1 MNASTTDLTAGAP
14 GAVAA
19 TAPSRM
25 AWWIAGGLGL
35 VGAGALAA
43 ALITQPAQVEDAPVK
58 TLPAKSA
65 AAKNT
70 TSKPAP
76 RPVAAAPVN
85 ANHGTVNSVTEVSQ
99 KGEGTGL
106 GAVGGAV
113 VGGVLGHQVGGGNGK
128 KVMTVV
134 GAVGGGLAGHEIEKR
149 ARATTVYNVH
159 LTMDDGSKRTV
170 TQSTAPA
177 VGARFEVEGNQLRA
191 LPSKA

>member
-1 MNASTTDLTAGAP
+1 MNATTTELTAGAP
-14 GAVAA
+14 GAVAT

-43 ALITQPAQVEDAPVK
+43 ALITQPAQTDDAPVK
-58 TLPAKSA
+58 TLPAKTA
-65 AAKNT
+65 AAKPAN
-70 TSKPAP
+70 KPVT
-76 RPVAAAPVN
+76 RTVAAVN
-85 ANHGTVNSVTEVSQ
+85 ANHGTVTSVTEQQQ

-149 ARATTVYNVH
+149 ARATTVYNVQ

-177 VGARFEVEGNQLRA
+177 VGARFEVEGNQLRS
-191 LPSKA
+191 LPAKG